1 MLNVTPRAFPDMAR
15 VRQKLHRAAIT
26 DIPRAVQ
33 SALNGLDLN
42 GSVTPGQS
50 VAVAVG
56 SRGISALD
64 TVVGQC
70 IDFLRQKQMKPF
82 IVPAMGS
89 HGGATA
95 QGQRAVLEKLGIH
108 ENAMRVSIDADM
120 AVEVLDRLSNGTQIY
135 LSRSA
140 LVADHIVVIN
150 RVKPHTKFRAEIES
164 GLCKMLTIG
173 LGKVDGAAEYHRQ
186 AVRHTFAIIE
196 EAARV
201 VLQRC
206 PILYGLA
213 LVEDGHGDLS
223 RIEAL
228 MPESI
233 VDHEKNLLK
242 AAAAMMGRIPF
253 DDIDIL
259 VVDRFGKDI
268 SGIGMD
274 SNVTGRHRDIVGD
287 FNTAPHIKR
296 IFVRELSP
304 GSDGNGSGIGL
315 ADVTTRRLVEALDLK
330 KTYKNAVTAISP
342 EKAAIPLHVD
352 TDREAI
358 AICAGTAGMSDPA
371 AARLVRIT
379 DTKHLEEIQVSR
391 AMAEDVEGNQ
401 DLKLLTPWRSMAFG
415 RDGNLLPFDR

>member
-1 MLNVTPRAFPDMAR
+1 MNAPTQTFPDMAR
-15 VRQKLHRAAIT
+15 VRQKLHRAAIE
-26 DIPRAVQ
+26 DIPGAVQ
-33 SALNGLDLN
+33 SAMNGLDLD
-42 GSVTPGQS
+42 GSYTPGQT

-56 SRGISALD
+56 SRGISAID
-64 TVVGQC
+64 TVVAQC
-70 IDFLRQKQMKPF
+70 VDFLHQKQMKPF

-95 QGQRAVLEKLGIH
+95 QGQRGVLELLGIR
-108 ENAMRVSIDADM
+108 ESAVGVSIKPDM
-120 AVEVLDRLSNGTQIY
+120 AVEVLDRLPNGTQIY
-135 LSRSA
+135 FSRSA
-140 LVADHIVVIN
+140 MMADHIVVIN

-173 LGKVDGAAEYHRQ
+173 LGKGDGAAEFHRQ
-186 AVRHTFAIIE
+186 AIRHTFTIIE

-206 PILYGLA
+206 SILCGLA

-228 MPESI
+228 MPQNI
-233 VDHEKNLLK
+233 VAGEKKLLK
-242 AAAAMMGRIPF
+242 VAAAMMGRIPF
-253 DDIDIL
+253 NDIDIL

-287 FNTAPHIKR
+287 FSMAPHVKR

-358 AICAGTAGMSDPA
+358 LICAGTAGLSDPA
-371 AARLVRIT
+371 SARLVRIS
-379 DTKHLEEIQVSR
+379 DTKYLEEIQVSK
-391 AMAEDVEGNQ
+391 ALAAEVAGNQ
-401 DLKLLTPWRSMAFG
+401 DLKLLSPWKPMAFA
-415 RDGNLLPFDR
+415 RDGNLLPFER